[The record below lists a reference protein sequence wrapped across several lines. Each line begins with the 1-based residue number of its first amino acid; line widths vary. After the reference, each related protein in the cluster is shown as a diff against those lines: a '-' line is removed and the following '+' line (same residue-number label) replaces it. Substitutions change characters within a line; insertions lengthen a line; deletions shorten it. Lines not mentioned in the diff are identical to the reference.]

1 MVLLFFKFSAKMK
14 KDRVRA
20 HSAEAAFFIIMS
32 FFPVVML
39 LLAMIRF
46 LPLTE
51 GQLLAAVESI
61 TPFEVRGSLEPL
73 VDVVYN
79 HSSALVP
86 WTALAALWAG
96 AKGMMGLSDGLNS
109 VYQIEETGNYIVLRI
124 RAAFHTIIMIL
135 ALTLS
140 LVILVFGYW
149 ILDYLESFF
158 PILTNFSGA
167 MLMLPMGIAMGLLCL
182 LFLIMYAFLPTRRRK
197 IRKQFP
203 GAVFTAAAWA
213 VFSYVF
219 SIYLE
224 YVSNMSVIYGSLTTL
239 VVVMLWLYF
248 LMYLFFIGAEINHY
262 VVHPEMF

>member
-1 MVLLFFKFSAKMK
+1 MK
-14 KDRVRA
+14 RDRVRA

-39 LLAMIRF
+39 LLALIRF
-46 LPLTE
+46 MPLTE
-51 GQLLAAVESI
+51 TQLLMTIESI
-61 TPFEVRGSLEPL
+61 TPFEIQGTLGAI
-73 VDVVYN
+73 VDTVYN
-79 HSSALVP
+79 HSSSLVP

-109 VYQIEETGNYIVLRI
+109 VYQIEETDNYIVRRI

-158 PILTNFSGA
+158 PILAKFSGA
-167 MLMLPMGIAMGLLCL
+167 MLMIPTGIAMVLLCL
-182 LFLIMYAFLPTRRRK
+182 LFLIMYALLPIRRQR

-203 GAVFTAAAWA
+203 GAIFTAAAWT

-219 SIYLE
+219 AIYLE
-224 YVSNMSVIYGSLTTL
+224 YISNMSVIYGSLTTL

-248 LMYLFFIGAEINHY
+248 LMYLFFIGAEVNHY
-262 VVHPEMF
+262 IGHPEMF